1 MFELDSLLVLDT
13 VLAEDIVLV
22 EDMVVVVG
30 STLVV
35 GVHPLHVGEL
45 LGVVQQN
52 MEVVLSDMDLG
63 HQEVGN
69 QG

>member
-1 MFELDSLLVLDT
+1 MSELDNLLEQDM
-13 VLAEDIVLV
+13 VLAEDIVLA
-22 EDMVVVVG
+22 EDMAAVVG

-35 GVHPLHVGEL
+35 GVHPLHLGEQ

-63 HQEVGN
+63 HQEEGN
-69 QG
+69 LG